1 MDHSKTV
8 PQLADAPLNL
18 FIKNLSVP
26 FLANLNSL
34 NPPPPPPLL
43 LSLPLSLS
51 TTKIMTGHL
60 AAIIQDY
67 FKKRP
72 WIENSEGFPIHLA
85 T

>member
-34 NPPPPPPLL
+34 NPHPPTSFIPTPLPIYYVNNDR
-43 LSLPLSLS
+43 SFS
-51 TTKIMTGHL
+51 GHNPRL
-60 AAIIQDY
+60 FQ
-67 FKKRP
+67 KKT
-72 WIENSEGFPIHLA
+72 LD
-85 T
+85 

>member
-8 PQLADAPLNL
+8 PQLADAPLNF
-18 FIKNLSVP
+18 FIKNLSVL

-34 NPPPPPPLL
+34 SPPLL
-43 LSLPLSLS
+43 LSLPLPLS
-51 TTKIMTGHL
+51 TTSIMTGPL